1 MLNVLTSDD
10 YKISGPENYSDIVEF
25 DIEKLNNALEQ
36 QGYVCIPKEEYEQL
50 KEEKEKLEQELAQ
63 EIAGEDW

>member
-25 DIEKLNNALEQ
+25 DIEKLNNALEP
-36 QGYVCIPKEEYEQL
+36 QGYVCVPKEEYEQFIQGV
-50 KEEKEKLEQELAQ
+50 EAYYQN
-63 EIAGEDW
+63 